1 MLASSR
7 KRVLRGV
14 GRPSPRSVD
23 SQTESLDIEPRN
35 LSSRREP
42 SLLAKAGAAPT
53 RLMALA
59 CRSHRGRRPRRT
71 VTRVPQEP
79 GRSAVSCIAFIG
91 TGVAEPKAPGSPGM
105 RLLPGGA
112 NGRDAMQVSLGE
124 RNEPARRAAEVG
136 VSSKYQ
142 CSGRTNPW
150 EPVKGKEGTLS
161 QNRWRETWRGHRTS
175 ILCQRDDNG

>member
-1 MLASSR
+1 M
-7 KRVLRGV
+7 RGV

-35 LSSRREP
+35 LSARREP
-42 SLLAKAGAAPT
+42 SLLAKAGAAS
-53 RLMALA
+53 A
-59 CRSHRGRRPRRT
+59 RRRAWRAGP
-71 VTRVPQEP
+71 
-79 GRSAVSCIAFIG
+79 
-91 TGVAEPKAPGSPGM
+91 TGVEDPGERSRGFPRNLGGLPSPALPSSVRVSPNHKAPGSPGM

-112 NGRDAMQVSLGE
+112 NGRDAMQVLLGE
-124 RNEPARRAAEVG
+124 RNEPARRSAEVG

-142 CSGRTNPW
+142 CSRRTNPW

-175 ILCQRDDNG
+175 ISCQRDNNG